1 MGSSAT
7 INLSNINI
15 SPCRLTFGGV
25 DLGAVEGDVTVTTEV
40 PMSEIKVA
48 QLGATVVD
56 MVSNGGN
63 LRIKARL
70 LEVTPAQLKR
80 LLPNMAQIGS
90 TGVYAYN
97 NIGDKFSS
105 YAKELILHPLSQNDA
120 DKSKD
125 VLFYKA
131 VATGVGEIPYSN
143 ETITGF
149 EIEFVALPDFTTSP
163 ARFAFLGDPAI
174 GITNASAAG
183 AVAGGGNV
191 GNGTVGSIAVSN
203 AATKTETI
211 TLTCID
217 EATNG
222 GEFHVTGS
230 SPARSLGVASVGSL
244 FTADD
249 SSIQFLISDGATDFA
264 EGDSFTIATT
274 AANYI

>member
-7 INLSNINI
+7 INLSNISI
-15 SPCRLTFGGV
+15 SPCRLTFDGV

-40 PMSEIKVA
+40 PISEIKVA

-63 LRIKARL
+63 FRIKARL
-70 LEVTPAQLKR
+70 LEVTPAQIKR
-80 LLPNMAQIGS
+80 LLPNMAQVGS

-105 YAKELILHPLSQNDA
+105 YAKELILHPLGKNDA
-120 DKSKD
+120 DKSAD
-125 VLFYKA
+125 VKFFKA
-131 VATGVGEIPYSN
+131 VATGMGEIPFGN

-149 EIEFVALPDFTTSP
+149 EIEFVALPDFTVSP
-163 ARFAFLGDPAI
+163 ARFAFFGDPAI
-174 GITNASAAG
+174 GVIAASAA
-183 AVAGGGNV
+183 APVAGANT
-191 GNGTVGSIAVSN
+191 GNGTVTGVTVSN
-203 AATKTETI
+203 SATKTETI

-217 EATNG
+217 EGTNA

-230 SPARSLGVASVGSL
+230 SPSRSLGVATVGVL

-249 SSIQFLISDGATDFA
+249 SCIQFTINDGATDFA